1 MSAAI
6 SETANPAPA
15 AARRKRLLWLGG
27 GLAAAALGWGL
38 YALFSNN
45 DFRTTDNA
53 YVGGHVIQVT
63 PQIAGT
69 VTHILAD
76 NTDLVAAGT
85 PLVETDPADAK
96 VELAA
101 AEAELAQAVR
111 NVRGLFAADA
121 RHGAEIVVAQTG
133 LDRARA
139 DWRERKAIAASG
151 AVTGEEV
158 RHAGDAVRAAEASL
172 ASARQARIEAL
183 AQISGSSLAS
193 HPGVRRAAERVRA
206 AALAVERSHILA
218 PASGM
223 IAQRSI
229 QLGHRVA
236 PGERLMA
243 VVPLDRLWVDA
254 NFKETQLKG
263 ICPGQPATVTADIY
277 GRSVV
282 YHGRVVGLEAGTGAA
297 FALLPPQNATG
308 NWIKVVQRI
317 PVRIALDPA
326 ELAKQPLRIGMSTE
340 VTVDAGHCD
349 PKTSLA
355 QRTAQTN
362 DTEINAIQAKA
373 ADRRVAA
380 VIAASIGAR

>member
-1 MSAAI
+1 MSDTI
-6 SETANPAPA
+6 SENPASTPA
-15 AARRKRLLWLGG
+15 ATRRKRLLWLGG
-27 GLAAAALGWGL
+27 GIAIAACGWGL
-38 YALFSNN
+38 YTLFSSS
-45 DFRTTDNA
+45 DLRTTDNA

-69 VTHILAD
+69 VTRVLAD
-76 NTDLVAAGT
+76 NTDLVPAGT
-85 PLVETDPADAK
+85 PLVEIDPADAR

-101 AEAELAQAVR
+101 AEAELAQAMR

-121 RHGAEIVVAQTG
+121 RYSAEIGVAQAG
-133 LDRARA
+133 LDKARA

-151 AVTGEEV
+151 AVTGEDV
-158 RHAGDAVRAAEASL
+158 RHAGDAVRTAEASL

-193 HPGVRRAAERVRA
+193 HPGVRAAAERVRA
-206 AALAVERSHILA
+206 AALTVERSHILA

-223 IAQRSI
+223 IAQRNI

-236 PGERLMA
+236 PGEALMA
-243 VVPLDRLWVDA
+243 VVPLDRLWIDA
-254 NFKETQLKG
+254 NFKEVQLKG
-263 ICPGQPATVTADIY
+263 ICPGQPATVIADIY

-282 YHGRVVGLEAGTGAA
+282 YHGRVVGMEAGTGAA

-317 PVRIALDPA
+317 PVRIALDPV
-326 ELAKQPLRIGMSTE
+326 ELAKKPLRIGMSTE
-340 VTVDAGHCD
+340 VTIDAGHCAR
-349 PKTSLA
+349 KAASR
-355 QRTAQTN
+355 RTAQVGGT
-362 DTEINAIQAKA
+362 DIYDAQAKA

-380 VIAASIGAR
+380 VIAANIGAR

>member
-1 MSAAI
+1 MSDII
-6 SETANPAPA
+6 SETATSAPA
-15 AARRKRLLWLGG
+15 ATRRKRLLWLGG
-27 GLAAAALGWGL
+27 GIATAAFGWSL
-38 YALFSNN
+38 YALFSSS

-53 YVGGHVIQVT
+53 YVGGHVVQIT

-69 VTHILAD
+69 VTRVLAD
-76 NTDLVAAGT
+76 NTDLVPAGT
-85 PLVETDPADAK
+85 PLVEIDPADAK

-101 AEAELAQAVR
+101 AEAELALAVR

-121 RHGAEIVVAQTG
+121 RYVAEIGVAEAG
-133 LDRARA
+133 LDKARA

-151 AVTGEEV
+151 AVTGEDV
-158 RHAGDAVRAAEASL
+158 RHAGDAVRTAEASL

-193 HPGVRRAAERVRA
+193 HPGVRAAAERVRA
-206 AALAVERSHILA
+206 AALTVERSHILA

-223 IAQRSI
+223 IAQRNI
-229 QLGHRVA
+229 QIGHRVA
-236 PGERLMA
+236 PGEALMA
-243 VVPLDRLWVDA
+243 VVPLDRLWIDA
-254 NFKETQLKG
+254 NFKEVQLKG

-308 NWIKVVQRI
+308 NWITVVQRI
-317 PVRIALDPA
+317 PVRIALDPV
-326 ELAKQPLRIGMSTE
+326 ELAKKPLRIGMSTE
-340 VTVDAGHCD
+340 VTIDAGHCD
-349 PKTSLA
+349 RKAASHRPA
-355 QRTAQTN
+355 QADGTDIYA
-362 DTEINAIQAKA
+362 AQAKA

-380 VIAASIGAR
+380 VIAANIGKR

>member
-1 MSAAI
+1 MSAEN
-6 SETANPAPA
+6 SETVTPAPA
-15 AARRKRLLWLGG
+15 VARRKRLLWLGG
-27 GLAAAALGWGL
+27 GLAAATLGWGL
-38 YALFSNN
+38 YALFSNG
-45 DFRTTDNA
+45 DLRTTDNA

-63 PQIAGT
+63 PQTAGT
-69 VTHILAD
+69 VTRILVD

-85 PLVETDPADAK
+85 PLVETDPADAR

-121 RHGAEIVVAQTG
+121 RYGAEIAVAQAG
-133 LDRARA
+133 LDKARA

-158 RHAGDAVRAAEASL
+158 RHAGDAVRTAEASL
-172 ASARQARIEAL
+172 ASARQARVEAL

-229 QLGHRVA
+229 QLGHRIA

-243 VVPLDRLWVDA
+243 VVPLDRLWIDA

-263 ICPGQPATVTADIY
+263 ICPGQPATVTADVY
-277 GRSVV
+277 GHSVV

-340 VTVDAGHCD
+340 VTIDTGHCD
-349 PKTSLA
+349 PKASAA
-355 QRTAQTN
+355 QRTAQIN

-380 VIAASIGAR
+380 VIAANIGTR

>member
-1 MSAAI
+1 MSAEN
-6 SETANPAPA
+6 SETATPAPA
-15 AARRKRLLWLGG
+15 AARRKRLFWLGG
-27 GLAAAALGWGL
+27 GLAIAALGWGL
-38 YALFSNN
+38 YALLSNG
-45 DFRTTDNA
+45 DLRTTDNA

-63 PQIAGT
+63 PQTAGT
-69 VTHILAD
+69 VTRILAD
-76 NTDLVAAGT
+76 NTDRVAAGT

-121 RHGAEIVVAQTG
+121 RYGAEIAVAQAA
-133 LDRARA
+133 LDKARA

-172 ASARQARIEAL
+172 TSARQARIEAL
-183 AQISGSSLAS
+183 AQINGSSLAS

-263 ICPGQPATVTADIY
+263 ICPGQPATVTADVY
-277 GRSVV
+277 GRSVI

-340 VTVDAGHCD
+340 VTIDTGHCD
-349 PKTSLA
+349 PKASAA
-355 QRTAQTN
+355 QRTAQVN
-362 DTEINAIQAKA
+362 DTDINAMQAKA

-380 VIAASIGAR
+380 VIAANIGTR